1 MARNSSQAKANLSTN
16 PSPKVEGRRISWQLV
31 RVVAL
36 LTVAAVAGGL
46 YLYRLFTFVP
56 EHLDSPRTLRYLL
69 FELHSAV
76 LSLSGG
82 SPDAE
87 ILLWHAVTW
96 VAVLVPPAL
105 VALGMML
112 RRSCPPWLFGISLAV
127 AMLVLRFPA
136 FLKSEINA
144 DEGEFLAVMHGLFG
158 RPFFWAFGD
167 AHTSGPLNVYQL
179 GWPAL
184 FGYTPDY
191 ASSRIAGVAWIW
203 GGLLLLYRTF
213 KRLAGDEIRAQ
224 LAVLPVFACFAS
236 FRYFDTQHNSS
247 ESAAFVLYALA
258 LYTLARLP
266 WEHRA
271 VSWILGLLTCTAYFA
286 KMQSA
291 PVLAAVFLV
300 VLAHVWRERQVLRN
314 SIVGYAGGAGI
325 PYLLHFIACASTG
338 VAGDFWMSY
347 VTANA
352 AQVAEREPLSSQ
364 IINYGYLLKSIPE
377 FNLFAITGAI
387 LVLLGAT
394 AALRQYRRYC
404 LVALSMLGA
413 ALLAIFLPARGYP
426 HYLLLLMIPAGLAT
440 GVCIVALP
448 GASRLRLGIAFAVP
462 VFLIAYSMATGHFL
476 AGDLRGVPL
485 TIRSPDSLF
494 IEANTPPASRIM
506 IWGWTPYLHLASGRR
521 PVTRDSIVV
530 QAFSQTP
537 AVRNYYR
544 QRIAGEIAKYQPD
557 MFVDVVHKEG
567 FVFKDP
573 ERFRFEVA
581 PEVAAVV
588 FKDYRLLASIKGM
601 RYFVRKSHRQPVSIP
616 FDVADWAVTVA
627 VPSSVHPVQAV
638 EMQIVPLVSAPDSA
652 SAIRIDEQPVAGC
665 LRGGESK
672 LRIDFSGP
680 DVWKTFCNGEP
691 RGNLAGSAAK
701 LITVGGNSAVHAIV
715 PRLSFLP

>member
-1 MARNSSQAKANLSTN
+1 VLAAA
-16 PSPKVEGRRISWQLV
+16 
-31 RVVAL
+31 A
-36 LTVAAVAGGL
+36 AAVAGIAL
-46 YLYRLFTFVP
+46 LFVYRLFTFVP

-69 FELHSAV
+69 FEIHAAALR
-76 LSLSGG
+76 LSGG
-82 SPDAE
+82 SSDAE
-87 ILLWHAVTW
+87 ISFWHTLTWIALLIPP
-96 VAVLVPPAL
+96 VLVL
-105 VALGMML
+105 LSWMLG
-112 RRSCPPWLFGISLAV
+112 RRCPPWLFSGSLVV

-191 ASSRIAGVAWIW
+191 ASSRIAGVAWIC
-203 GGLLLLYRTF
+203 GGLILLYRTF
-213 KRLAGDEIRAQ
+213 KRLVPGDEMRAQ

-258 LYTLARLP
+258 LYTLVRLP

-271 VSWILGLLTCTAYFA
+271 VSWILGLLTCAAYFA

-300 VLAHVWRERQVLRN
+300 VLAHVRRDRRVLWS
-314 SIVGYAGGAGI
+314 SILGYAGGAGI
-325 PYLLHFIACASTG
+325 PYLLHLAACAAAG

-364 IINYGYLLKSIPE
+364 IINYGYLLKAIPE
-377 FNLFAITGAI
+377 FNLFAMTGAI
-387 LVLLGAT
+387 LVLLGG
-394 AALRQYRRYC
+394 AAAFRAHRRYC
-404 LVALSMLGA
+404 LLALAMLVTA
-413 ALLAIFLPARGYP
+413 MVAIFLPARGYP

-440 GVCIVALP
+440 GVCVVALP
-448 GASRLRLGIAFAVP
+448 GTSRMRMGIAFAVP
-462 VFLIAYSMATGHFL
+462 VFLIAYSMATGHHL
-476 AGDLRGVPL
+476 AGDLISVPL

-494 IEANTPPASRIM
+494 IEANTAPGSRIM

-537 AVRNYYR
+537 AVRDYYR
-544 QRIAGEIAKYQPD
+544 QRIAGEIARYQPD
-557 MFVDVVHKEG
+557 MFVDVVHKDG
-567 FVFKDP
+567 FVYKDP

-588 FKDYRLLASIKGM
+588 HRDYRLLASIKGM

-616 FDVADWAVTVA
+616 FDVADWAVTVE
-627 VPSSVHPVQAV
+627 VPSTHPVQSV
-638 EMQIVPLVSAPDSA
+638 EMQILPLVSAPDSA
-652 SAIRIDEQPVAGC
+652 SAVRVGDQPVAGC

-672 LRIDFSGP
+672 IRIDFAGP
-680 DVWKTFCNGEP
+680 DEWKTFCNGEP
-691 RGNLAGSAAK
+691 RSSLSASAAR